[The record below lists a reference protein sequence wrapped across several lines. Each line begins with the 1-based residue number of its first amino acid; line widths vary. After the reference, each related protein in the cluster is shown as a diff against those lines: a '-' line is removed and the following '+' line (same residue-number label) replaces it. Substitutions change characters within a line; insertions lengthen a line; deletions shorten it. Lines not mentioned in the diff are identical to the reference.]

1 MLENPE
7 NGGLVVTTSN
17 SSISP
22 SSSTR
27 FSVAGVDGS
36 PNSPVSSSSKNSEQE
51 QPPLLECSPQGRRN
65 KYNTIGSTSH
75 LHSESVMTLEDFLL
89 ESNKTPKS
97 RVRTCDSTVFE
108 TALQMYLFVA

>member
-7 NGGLVVTTSN
+7 NGGIVVTTSN

-27 FSVAGVDGS
+27 FSVAAPEGS
-36 PNSPVSSSSKNSEQE
+36 PNSPLSSSSKNSEQE
-51 QPPLLECSPQGRRN
+51 PPLLEASLQGRGY
-65 KYNTIGSTSH
+65 KYNTIGSTSR
-75 LHSESVMTLEDFLL
+75 LHSESVMTLEDFLT

-97 RVRTCDSTVFE
+97 RVCHVGCSFIENFFTIVF
-108 TALQMYLFVA
+108 LYV

>member
-7 NGGLVVTTSN
+7 NGGIVVTTSN

-27 FSVAGVDGS
+27 FSVVAVDGS
-36 PNSPVSSSSKNSEQE
+36 PNSPVSSSSKNSEPE
-51 QPPLLECSPQGRRN
+51 QPPLLLESSPQGRRN

-97 RVRTCDSTVFE
+97 RVCS
-108 TALQMYLFVA
+108 

>member
-7 NGGLVVTTSN
+7 NGGIVVTTSN

-27 FSVAGVDGS
+27 FSVAPVDGT
-36 PNSPVSSSSKNSEQE
+36 PNSPLSSSSRNSEAD
-51 QPPLLECSPQGRRN
+51 QPPLLESSPQGRRN
-65 KYNTIGSTSH
+65 KYNTIGSTSR
-75 LHSESVMTLEDFLL
+75 LHSESIMTLEDFLM

-97 RVRTCDSTVFE
+97 RVS
-108 TALQMYLFVA
+108 M